1 MNKYAKIGFWCLI
14 MKEIEGFP
22 GYYITEYG
30 TVYCNN
36 PINGIGDL
44 RSGEMRLLKH
54 KINYSGYH
62 QVILYN
68 KTLNVKGHKRIHRL
82 VAEAYLPNPLNLP
95 SINHID
101 ENKSNNHISN
111 LEWCSHQHNTEHTK
125 CKIEYIL
132 ENKSTGEIIKFR
144 NLYQKC
150 KELKINRSSLYHKKE
165 TSEWRLIHPH
175 SLKKTTP

>member
-1 MNKYAKIGFWCLI
+1 

-36 PINGIGDL
+36 PIHGKGEL
-44 RSGEMRLLKH
+44 RSSAMRLLKH

-62 QVILYN
+62 EVTLYN
-68 KTLNVKGHKRIHRL
+68 RTLNTKGYKRVHRL
-82 VAEAYLPNPLNLP
+82 VADAYIPNPLDLP

-101 ENKSNNHISN
+101 ENKDNNHISN
-111 LEWCSHQHNTEHTK
+111 LEWCSHQYNAEYSK
-125 CKIEYIL
+125 CRVEYIL
-132 ENKSTGEIIKFR
+132 ENKVTGEIIKFH

-150 KELKINRSSLYHKKE
+150 KELKINRSLLYTKKE
-165 TSEWRLIHPH
+165 SNEWRLVYPH
-175 SLKKTTP
+175 SLVKTKP